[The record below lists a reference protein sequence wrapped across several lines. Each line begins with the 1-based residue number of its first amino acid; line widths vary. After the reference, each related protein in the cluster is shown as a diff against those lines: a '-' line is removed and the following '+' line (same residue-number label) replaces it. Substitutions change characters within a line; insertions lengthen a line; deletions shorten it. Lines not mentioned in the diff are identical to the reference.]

1 MTLGDLA
8 TVVQYKLPIKIIVFN
23 NRSLGMVK
31 LEMEVDGLPDWQT
44 NMLNPDFAQVAEAMG
59 ITGFNV
65 SDPEEVLTTLYNA
78 FEMDGPVLVNIMT
91 DPNALAMPPKLS
103 SDKW

>member
-1 MTLGDLA
+1 
-8 TVVQYKLPIKIIVFN
+8 
-23 NRSLGMVK
+23 MVK

-91 DPNALAMPPKLS
+91 DRTHSPCLPKLS